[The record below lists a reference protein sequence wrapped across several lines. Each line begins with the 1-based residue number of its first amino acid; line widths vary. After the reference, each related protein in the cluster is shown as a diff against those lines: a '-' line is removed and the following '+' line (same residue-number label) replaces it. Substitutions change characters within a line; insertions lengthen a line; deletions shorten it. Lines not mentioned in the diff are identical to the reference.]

1 MTLFLYASPILPK
14 KADFLYR
21 LYQQTQSDATIAQHR
36 AFLAE
41 IGLVSW
47 HMWLH
52 RSSIGE
58 FLLQGLEVMNGDS
71 LAPVFQTFRTLLA
84 ARHPQAVQLHALFLE
99 MLGRDYRDLLALPKI
114 IAPFARPLA
123 TPAALRGEV
132 FFEADLIPLLPTK
145 LYTYRRFC
153 QHLIQEKKDFFDV
166 YCRCSRI
173 IRWCTWIQR
182 GAHQDFILLYRVRM
196 GPPPGKRQQ
205 TPQEMREK
213 CVEYNWFTDR
223 LMEYTGMPF
232 ENIEPTSHW
241 LTASLM
247 PKAEIHV
254 EDPVSVGQ
262 PPTMSAITASP
273 VLMPETPI

>member
-1 MTLFLYASPILPK
+1 MTLFLYASPLLPK
-14 KADFLYR
+14 KADFLLR
-21 LYQQTQSDATIAQHR
+21 LYQQTQSDTAIAQHR

-41 IGLVSW
+41 LGLGSW

-52 RSSIGE
+52 RSAFGE
-58 FLLQGLEVMNGDS
+58 FLLQGLEVTSGDL
-71 LAPVFQTFRTLLA
+71 LAPAFQTFRSLLA
-84 ARHPQAVQLHALFLE
+84 SRHPQAVQLHALFLE
-99 MLGRDYRDLLALPKI
+99 TLGKDYRDLLALPKI
-114 IAPFARPLA
+114 IAPYARPLA
-123 TPAALRGEV
+123 APATLRGEI

-153 QHLIQEKKDFFDV
+153 QHLIEDKKDFFDV

-182 GAHQDFILLYRVRM
+182 GAHQDYILLYRVRM
-196 GPPPGKRQQ
+196 GAPFGKKAQ

-213 CVEYNWFTDR
+213 CVEYSWFTDR

-232 ENIEPTSHW
+232 ESIEPSSHW

-247 PKAEIHV
+247 PKAEVV
-254 EDPVSVGQ
+254 EETPSI
-262 PPTMSAITASP
+262 PAP
-273 VLMPETPI
+273 VLSGAKQDQAPAEVLRV